1 MKRLTR
7 AAIRKLVLALAA
19 AAVLLIAVFFG
30 MKSLNDRNEASAGA
44 ETDVVLPSPAASAA
58 PAATLTPEE
67 AEKDR
72 KAGVITQDNERL
84 NRFLTGFVQ
93 QEIENTATEL
103 DEDAELVRFVFRY
116 LQTNDPK
123 SVLEKEEGGESFR
136 ILTLEQVNATLSRL
150 LGRTVTPDQEDY
162 SILTQGTEEFHCF
175 YRSGSFWHSAPFHT
189 DQYGFPL
196 RFALVKSVDKE
207 TCTLQFKLYK
217 ANPLVWEV
225 GEADRHVPLLPAMS
239 IRDAESG
246 YGHDVIIP
254 LGEGEA
260 TLRDLGAELQLVEMT
275 TVLYH

>member
-7 AAIRKLVLALAA
+7 TAIWKLVLALAA
-19 AAVLLIAVFFG
+19 AAVLLITIFLG
-30 MKSLNDRNEASAGA
+30 MNRSDTSAGST
-44 ETDVVLPSPAASAA
+44 ETEAVQLSLAPSATQA

-67 AEKDR
+67 EEKER
-72 KAGVITQDNERL
+72 KAGVITLENERL

-123 SVLEKEEGGESFR
+123 SVLEKEEGGETWR
-136 ILTLEQVNATLSRL
+136 ILTLEQVNATLSKL
-150 LGRTVTPDQEDY
+150 LGRTITPNREDY
-162 SILTQGTEEFHCF
+162 SILNDGTEEFHCL
-175 YRSGSFWHSAPFHT
+175 YRDGSFRHRAPFHM

-196 RFALVKSVDKE
+196 RFALVKSVDE
-207 TCTLQFKLYK
+207 ESCTLQFKLYK
-217 ANPLVWEV
+217 ANPLVWEI
-225 GEADRHVPLLPAMS
+225 GEVDRHVPLLPSMS
-239 IRDAESG
+239 FRDAEAG

-260 TLRDLGAELQLVEMT
+260 TLRDLGADLQLIEMT
-275 TVLYH
+275 TTLYH